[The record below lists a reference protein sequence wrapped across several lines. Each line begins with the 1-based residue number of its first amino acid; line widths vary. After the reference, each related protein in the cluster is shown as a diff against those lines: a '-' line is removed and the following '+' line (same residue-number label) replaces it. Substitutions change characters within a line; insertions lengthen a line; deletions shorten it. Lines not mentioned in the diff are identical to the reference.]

1 MGIIFAF
8 SLRWDL
14 SLSIISQEAT
24 VFPPLFWPSCLSIEC
39 FAQFNTFLTWLPSC
53 LSQMGCYMCAVRV
66 CFGEG
71 QRAQARFTV
80 CVQICVQTVVGCAW
94 GVFKA
99 WRKKCILHE
108 NDTNCVFFLAFQGEG
123 CRTVPLSGHVGFDSL
138 PDQLVNKSVNHG
150 FCFNILCVGEYFHL
164 GKFCCWK
171 GLLCSW
177 V

>member
-1 MGIIFAF
+1 MWIVIGLSEEASLIPSFAVGIIFAF

-39 FAQFNTFLTWLPSC
+39 FAQFNTFLTWLPSRI
-53 LSQMGCYMCAVRV
+53 SQMGCYMCAVRV

-99 WRKKCILHE
+99 WRSVFCMKMTPIVYFSLHFR
-108 NDTNCVFFLAFQGEG
+108 VKAVVLSPFL
-123 CRTVPLSGHVGFDSL
+123 DM
-138 PDQLVNKSVNHG
+138 
-150 FCFNILCVGEYFHL
+150 
-164 GKFCCWK
+164 
-171 GLLCSW
+171 
-177 V
+177 